1 LRYIDPASGEVIEEP
16 DPDEIVCASCGRA
29 VDAHQ
34 EYTEEEL
41 IRLLPTDRKLKGE
54 FLTTKDVGD
63 KIAAGDS
70 EVPQFVDR
78 CVGKVLT
85 MERTFEVEVA
95 YVALSFLETKYEVS
109 LAASR
114 VKTCEAYNLKG
125 QIFPALCLA
134 RSDVPKDWPFL
145 PGTVK
150 FKESCKFEETRL
162 PAQKQLRDEHAI
174 NAFSKLMTAIGE
186 NKCTDV
192 ESDRFGNLQ
201 TAAKVLEKITKT
213 ISVRNEKSVNIQ
225 AEMDALKSGTD
236 HVKHI
241 VKVSNRQRNASAQD
255 VPVTAPHGLEDGTH
269 PKKRPG
275 KALARSRSGSRLHGR
290 RDPRSAGKFA
300 RGRGGQKSRGR
311 SSDGSLSKIF
321 RGSKQARVPES
332 PARQVAPSQPEAST
346 PIAKVVGG
354 YYKHKEFDFVEIM
367 NGAKPTRQTDPATMQ

>member
-1 LRYIDPASGEVIEEP
+1 LRYTDPASGDVVEEP
-16 DPDEIVCASCGRA
+16 DPDENVCASCGRA

-54 FLTTKDVGD
+54 FLNTKDVGD

-95 YVALSFLETKYEVS
+95 YVALSYLETKFEVS

-125 QIFPALCLA
+125 QIFQALCLA
-134 RSDVPKDWPFL
+134 RSDVPKEWPFL
-145 PGTVK
+145 PGIVR

-162 PAQKQLRDEHAI
+162 PAKKQLRDEHAI
-174 NAFSKLMTAIGE
+174 NAFGKLITAIGV

-192 ESDRFGNLQ
+192 ENDRLGNLQ

-213 ISVRNEKSVNIQ
+213 INLRNEKSVNVQ

-241 VKVSNRQRNASAQD
+241 VKVSNRQRSASAQEF
-255 VPVTAPHGLEDGTH
+255 PVTAPHGVEDGNH
-269 PKKRPG
+269 PKKRPV
-275 KALARSRSGSRLHGR
+275 KALPRSRSGSRRQGR
-290 RDPRSAGKFA
+290 RDVKSAGKFA
-300 RGRGGQKSRGR
+300 RGRGGLKTRGR
-311 SSDGSLSKIF
+311 SSDGSMAKLRQES
-321 RGSKQARVPES
+321 RQARVPES
-332 PARQVAPSQPEAST
+332 PARQVAPSQPDAIT

-354 YYKHKEFDFVEIM
+354 YYKHKEFDFIEIL